1 MDYNFDTIVALI
13 TPMAKGAVGIVR
25 MSGPKAFEI
34 AKKVFSREI
43 KPKMINYGHI
53 LDKNNNKLD
62 EIILL
67 PFVAPHSYTGED
79 VIEFQTHGSMTIV
92 NELIEILLS
101 YGARIA
107 DKGEFT
113 KRAFLNHRID
123 LSQAEAVMDIIESKS
138 VKSAQNS
145 LSNLD
150 GYLKNKINNLKED
163 LINLY
168 SKLIATIDFPEDVA
182 EIDKNYVVSICTDKM
197 TEIKSILDNSKSHNF
212 IRDGISACLIGCPNV
227 GKSSLFNALL
237 NYNRSIVTNIEGTT
251 RDTINESI
259 NLDGYLINFIDTA
272 GVRDKKNADIV
283 EKIGIDNSIET
294 IKNSEIVI
302 FLFEKDKSEIDNSL
316 LDLAEDKNVIF
327 VQTKADLGNKKD
339 VEAILISSKTGFGI
353 DKLKEKIKEIITKL
367 SPNDTNYTTNKRQ
380 QGLLTRCY
388 KSLENVIATATS
400 DLYMDECADLYT
412 LDLKQAILELDEL
425 TGEVLTDK
433 ILDNIFSHFCIGK

>member
-34 AKKVFSREI
+34 AKKVFSKEI

>member
-34 AKKVFSREI
+34 AKKVFSKEI

-79 VIEFQTHGSMTIV
+79 VIEFQTHGSMTII

-212 IRDGISACLIGCPNV
+212 IRDGISA
-227 GKSSLFNALL
+227 
-237 NYNRSIVTNIEGTT
+237 
-251 RDTINESI
+251 
-259 NLDGYLINFIDTA
+259 
-272 GVRDKKNADIV
+272 
-283 EKIGIDNSIET
+283 
-294 IKNSEIVI
+294 
-302 FLFEKDKSEIDNSL
+302 
-316 LDLAEDKNVIF
+316 
-327 VQTKADLGNKKD
+327 
-339 VEAILISSKTGFGI
+339 
-353 DKLKEKIKEIITKL
+353 
-367 SPNDTNYTTNKRQ
+367 
-380 QGLLTRCY
+380 
-388 KSLENVIATATS
+388 
-400 DLYMDECADLYT
+400 
-412 LDLKQAILELDEL
+412 
-425 TGEVLTDK
+425 
-433 ILDNIFSHFCIGK
+433 

>member
-34 AKKVFSREI
+34 AKKVFSKEI

-79 VIEFQTHGSMTIV
+79 VIEFQTHGSMTII

-272 GVRDKKNADIV
+272 GVRDKKNADVV

-302 FLFEKDKSEIDNSL
+302 FLFEKDKSEIDISL
-316 LDLAEDKNVIF
+316 LDLAKDKNVIY
-327 VQTKADLGNKKD
+327 VQTKADLGNKTD
-339 VEAILISSKTGFGI
+339 EEAILISSKTGFGI

-380 QGLLTRCY
+380 QGLLVKCY
-388 KSLENVIATATS
+388 ESLENVIATANS

>member
-79 VIEFQTHGSMTIV
+79 VIEFQTHGSMTII

-327 VQTKADLGNKKD
+327 VQTKADLGNKAD
-339 VEAILISSKTGFGI
+339 EEAILISSKTGFGI

-380 QGLLTRCY
+380 QGLLARCY
-388 KSLENVIATATS
+388 ESLENVINTANS